1 MCVVRVCLLCLFCVV
16 SVPYGKAWRRR
27 KFFVCFCVFI
37 CYRFRGLNQ
46 FEEGRI
52 VTKYVFRIACSV
64 RVCTENIN
72 LVRSLFAALC
82 FCFVSLRFRFR
93 ILFSSYIR
101 FRLFTSI
108 GFDSRRSYIL
118 VISFRR
124 TLAYSFRTLSLR
136 TFSFR
141 TLSFRTLSFRSKC
154 HFKVRNLNPPLL
166 RLQQQAANR
175 SLDQILLLR
184 CPYIN
189 LQNLHLSHLSPMS
202 RYHR

>member
-16 SVPYGKAWRRR
+16 SVPYGKACRRR
-27 KFFVCFCVFI
+27 KIFVCFCVFI

-52 VTKYVFRIACSV
+52 VTKYVFRIACTV

-72 LVRSLFAALC
+72 LSALFSAFC

-108 GFDSRRSYIL
+108 GFDSRRSYLL
-118 VISFRR
+118 VFSCRH
-124 TLAYSFRTLSLR
+124 TLAYSFRTL
-136 TFSFR
+136 SFR

-154 HFKVRNLNPPLL
+154 HFKVQNLNPPLP

>member
-1 MCVVRVCLLCLFCVV
+1 VYIVFESDLSLPQAENFE
-16 SVPYGKAWRRR
+16 
-27 KFFVCFCVFI
+27 CFCVFI

-52 VTKYVFRIACSV
+52 VTKYIFRIVCSV

-72 LVRSLFAALC
+72 LVRSLFSA
-82 FCFVSLRFRFR
+82 FVFLLSVFVFVFVFVLV
-93 ILFSSYIR
+93 LFPYIR
-101 FRLFTSI
+101 ICLFTSI
-108 GFDSRRSYIL
+108 GFDSRRSYL
-118 VISFRR
+118 LLFSFRR
-124 TLAYSFRTLSLR
+124 TLVHSFRTL
-136 TFSFR
+136 SFR

-154 HFKVRNLNPPLL
+154 HFKVQNLNPPLP

-189 LQNLHLSHLSPMS
+189 LQSLHLSHLSPMS